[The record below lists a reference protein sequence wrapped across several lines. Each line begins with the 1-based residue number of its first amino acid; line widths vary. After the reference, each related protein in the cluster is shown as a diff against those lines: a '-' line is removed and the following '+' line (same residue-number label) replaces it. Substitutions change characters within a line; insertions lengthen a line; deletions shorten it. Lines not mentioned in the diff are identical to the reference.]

1 MFLIPGWLISA
12 ITFPGVI
19 IHEWAHKKFCDW
31 LKVPVHKVVYFKFG
45 NPAGYVLHDQP
56 QTYKQI
62 FWISIGPLII
72 NSLATI
78 AFSFA
83 ASQSITGSA
92 LSYLFLWLA
101 LSAGMHSFPS
111 DHDMQHVAQASKESI
126 KNGGS
131 ILHYLAFPFIWLV
144 WLANKLRFFW
154 FDAIYAILLIEV
166 GGGLK

>member
-1 MFLIPGWLISA
+1 
-12 ITFPGVI
+12 
-19 IHEWAHKKFCDW
+19 
-31 LKVPVHKVVYFKFG
+31 
-45 NPAGYVLHDQP
+45 
-56 QTYKQI
+56 
-62 FWISIGPLII
+62 
-72 NSLATI
+72 
-78 AFSFA
+78 
-83 ASQSITGSA
+83 
-92 LSYLFLWLA
+92 
-101 LSAGMHSFPS
+101 MHSFPS